1 MKSSFKIKKPNS
13 SEPTLIYFQSFFK
26 DEGKSFI
33 YSTGQR
39 IHPQDWDLKYKR
51 PIKNPSKIESGI
63 TLRNLKKTLEAHVN
77 LLDRL
82 SVQYEMIDEK
92 LTIDIVRLAFDKE
105 FKKSST
111 KTNGFFKVY
120 DIFLDQKINDPTD
133 KGNSPSTI
141 KRYQYNKNLL
151 LDFEKFIGKPIRF
164 SAFNQ
169 TVYQSFLRFSIE
181 QKKHSANTLSRNVGL
196 LKTFLFWAEKNKY
209 TYNDEFKNFE
219 NVKRF
224 PTEEIAFNINQI
236 KEIKSFDLSNNIRLE
251 KVRDL
256 FLLGCATGFRYGNYS
271 KLKKTDIIND
281 FICVTDVKDSSK
293 SLKVPMNEISRSIL
307 EKYDYSLP
315 SISNQKFNKYVK
327 ELFQILGFNE
337 NAKKSMRYGK
347 HVHTSIVPLYM
358 RVNSHTARRSFIT
371 IMKNKGV
378 PDKVIMGY
386 TGHKSIQNFNLYYKP
401 SENDSVKYMNDV
413 FG

>member
-120 DIFLDQKINDPTD
+120 NIFLDQKINDPTD

-151 LDFEKFIGKPIRF
+151 LDFEK
-164 SAFNQ
+164 
-169 TVYQSFLRFSIE
+169 YSF
-181 QKKHSANTLSRNVGL
+181 A
-196 LKTFLFWAEKNKY
+196 
-209 TYNDEFKNFE
+209 
-219 NVKRF
+219 
-224 PTEEIAFNINQI
+224 
-236 KEIKSFDLSNNIRLE
+236 
-251 KVRDL
+251 
-256 FLLGCATGFRYGNYS
+256 
-271 KLKKTDIIND
+271 
-281 FICVTDVKDSSK
+281 
-293 SLKVPMNEISRSIL
+293 
-307 EKYDYSLP
+307 
-315 SISNQKFNKYVK
+315 KFNARDFRF
-327 ELFQILGFNE
+327 LSFQ
-337 NAKKSMRYGK
+337 
-347 HVHTSIVPLYM
+347 P
-358 RVNSHTARRSFIT
+358 FIT
-371 IMKNKGV
+371 CFTV
-378 PDKVIMGY
+378 PA
-386 TGHKSIQNFNLYYKP
+386 HFKSI
-401 SENDSVKYMNDV
+401 
-413 FG
+413 